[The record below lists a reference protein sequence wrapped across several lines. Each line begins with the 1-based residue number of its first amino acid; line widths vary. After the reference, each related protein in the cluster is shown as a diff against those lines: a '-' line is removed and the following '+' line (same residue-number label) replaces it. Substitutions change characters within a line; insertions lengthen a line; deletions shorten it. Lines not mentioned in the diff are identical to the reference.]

1 MPQTSDSFRHPGLWR
16 VLAAIFYDSWLIG
29 ALILLGAT
37 GDTFIRHLL
46 MNYGSEMGYTSL
58 QLYCLLAP
66 LGFFAGFWT
75 HGGQTLGMRAWRI
88 RVVTPQGEPVTAYQ
102 ATIRYFAAMLSW
114 LTFGLGYLWI
124 MFDPA
129 QRSWHDRLSG
139 TCLVLVIKPSAKT

>member
-1 MPQTSDSFRHPGLWR
+1 

-37 GDTFIRHLL
+37 ADTFIREILATRGIVSHYLP
-46 MNYGSEMGYTSL
+46 L

-66 LGFFAGFWT
+66 LGFFVGFWT

-88 RVVTPQGEPVTAYQ
+88 RLVTPQGGPVTTPQ
-102 ATIRYFAAMLSW
+102 AIQRYFAAIFSW
-114 LTFGLGYLWI
+114 LIFGLGYLWI
-124 MFDPA
+124 ALDPA

-139 TCLVLVIKPSAKT
+139 TRLVTLTTQRH